1 MLDRYTEFVDGVTSE
16 ASKEYETYILDLM
29 RLQLQCAEL
38 KCNLPRLDTAFTGLA
53 SEGGEALDLI
63 KKLKFHGKDFTP
75 EIREHLI
82 KELGDVAWYFA
93 QGCIALDIDPEEVLE
108 RNVKKLEA
116 RYPGGKF
123 DIHKSENRA
132 EGDI

>member
-16 ASKEYETYILDLM
+16 ASKEHSSYIRALM
-29 RLQLQCAEL
+29 RLERQCQEL
-38 KCNLPRLDTAFTGLA
+38 NCNLARLDTAFTGLA
-53 SEGGEALDLI
+53 SEGGEALDLV

-93 QGCIALDIDPEEVLE
+93 NGCKALDVDPEEVLM

-123 DIHKSENRA
+123 SIEKSENRGV
-132 EGDI
+132 GDI

>member
-1 MLDRYTEFVDGVTSE
+1 MLDRYTEFVDGVTSI
-16 ASKEYETYILDLM
+16 ASKDTEELIK
-29 RLQLQCAEL
+29 QLRKLESQGVNAA
-38 KCNLPRLDTAFTGLA
+38 RLDTAFTGLA
-53 SEGGEALDLI
+53 SESGEALDLV

-93 QGCIALDIDPEEVLE
+93 NGCMALGVSPEEVLE

-123 DIHKSENRA
+123 DIHRSENRA

>member
-1 MLDRYTEFVDGVTSE
+1 M
-16 ASKEYETYILDLM
+16 ALM
-29 RLQLQCAEL
+29 RLERQCNEL
-38 KCNLPRLDTAFTGLA
+38 GMNWPRVDTAFTGLA

-63 KKLKFHGKDFTP
+63 KKLKFHGKDLTP

-93 QGCIALDIDPEEVLE
+93 QGCLGLGIDPEEVLE

-123 DIHKSENRA
+123 DIQKSENRA
-132 EGDI
+132 DGDI